1 MNRRRKLAKRIL
13 RVTGTSKLILKLYPL
28 AVSLVFGRIS
38 KNRVQT
44 LRDSLNLYV
53 IGKSNQVRIGDAHD
67 GGYILDGNLE
77 SLDVC
82 VSFGIGDNMK
92 FEEEISRYVDRVFLF
107 DHTIEPPTLSNQNM
121 TFFKKGLGLRPST
134 NMLTLKEAVQ
144 FVSPFE
150 NALLKLDIEGDEVAI
165 LANAESSDLLGFK
178 QIVLELH
185 GLHSLGNDQ
194 YFSDLVKCFETLS
207 SHHVLT
213 SLHANNWAKFVTL
226 EGVPLPDVLELT
238 FLRIDKNLNGPENWQ
253 TIDVFPEIMT
263 PNNPLETEIYF
274 NLIAKVKYLPSK
286 L

>member
-1 MNRRRKLAKRIL
+1 MNRRRRLAKRTL
-13 RVTGTSKLILKLYPL
+13 RATGTSKLILKLYPL

-38 KNRVQT
+38 KNRVQF
-44 LRDSLNLYV
+44 LRNSLNLYV

-107 DHTIEPPTLSNQNM
+107 DHTIEPPALRNQNM
-121 TFFKKGLGLRPST
+121 TFFKKGLGLEST
-134 NMLTLKEAVQ
+134 ANMLTLKEAIQ

-150 NALLKLDIEGDEVAI
+150 NAILKLDIEGDEVAI

-185 GLHSLGNDQ
+185 GLHSMGNDQ
-194 YFSDLVKCFETLS
+194 YFSDLVRCFETLS
-207 SHHVLT
+207 NDHVLT
-213 SLHANNWAKFVTL
+213 SVHANNWAKLVTL
-226 EGVPLPDVLELT
+226 EGVLLPDVLELSY
-238 FLRIDKNLNGPENWQ
+238 LRIDKELIAAENCQ
-253 TIDVFPEIMT
+253 TIDIIPEIMT
-263 PNNPLETEIYF
+263 PNNPLETEISF
-274 NLIAKVKYLPSK
+274 NLIARVRYLPG
-286 L
+286 